1 MTDVMSEIMLEGL
14 PAPTNTELEEVSNL
28 AEKQLY
34 LEQEIETIELNLSD
48 VKDKLRMIQEN
59 LLPEAMLACGME
71 EFKMENGLKIKIKSD
86 IHSSIRKD
94 FVIDAMRWL
103 DEHELGGIIKSQVD
117 VAFARGEAVKSHQL
131 VEYCKAAGF
140 NVSEKESVHPSTL
153 KATVKEQM
161 ARGVEFPDEFFS
173 IYSSRKA
180 EIKLK

>member
-1 MTDVMSEIMLEGL
+1 MTDVMSTIMLEGL
-14 PAPTNTELEEVSNL
+14 PAPTNTELEEVSKL
-28 AEKQLY
+28 AEKQLH
-34 LEQEIETIELNLSD
+34 LEREIEIIELHLTDAKNN
-48 VKDKLRMIQEN
+48 LRMIQEN

-94 FVIDAMRWL
+94 FVSEAMRWL

-117 VAFARGEAVKSHQL
+117 VSFARGEAVKSHQL

-153 KATVKEQM
+153 KATVKDQM
-161 ARGVEFPDEFFS
+161 SRGIQFPDELFS
-173 IYSSRKA
+173 IYQSRKA